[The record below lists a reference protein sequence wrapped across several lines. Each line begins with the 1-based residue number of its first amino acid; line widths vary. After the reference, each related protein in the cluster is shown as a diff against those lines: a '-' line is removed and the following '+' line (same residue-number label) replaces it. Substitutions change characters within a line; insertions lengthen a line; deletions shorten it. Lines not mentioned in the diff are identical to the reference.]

1 MSLVTIAAKELE
13 HYIRDDTVLIDLREE
28 EEFQQGHI
36 PGAVNIVFEGIGDT
50 QIPYSKEVGL
60 IFYCDRGN
68 SSLLLGRYYSRLG
81 YNVINVYGGFRAYRG
96 EITVD

>member
-1 MSLVTIAAKELE
+1 MSLVTVAAKELE
-13 HYIRDDTVLIDLREE
+13 QYMRDDTVLIDLREE
-28 EEFQQGHI
+28 EEYREGHI
-36 PGAVNIVFEGIGDT
+36 PGAVNIVFVGVNET
-50 QIPYSKEVGL
+50 EIPYSKDIRL

-81 YNVINVYGGFRAYRG
+81 YQIINIYGGFRAYRG